1 MPSEGI
7 TVDGA
12 CKVDNN
18 DNDSVVGNCDD
29 NGPGVAEVSRGSA
42 WFIDIDRLASDPC
55 MGPGKEFGM
64 EAGAL
69 SSGGRSSARM
79 TLPLARMKDRSMAF
93 SNSRIFPGQE

>member
-1 MPSEGI
+1 M
-7 TVDGA
+7 DGA
-12 CKVDNN
+12 CDVDNN

-29 NGPGVAEVSRGSA
+29 NGPVVAEVSRGSV
-42 WFIDIDRLASDPC
+42 WFIDIDCLTSAPFRESC
-55 MGPGKEFGM
+55 KEFGM
-64 EAGAL
+64 DAGAL